1 MKITQLHIKQFR
13 CFSDITI
20 SCNYRA
26 ILIVGNNGSGK
37 TSVLEAL
44 HYVCYL
50 RSFRTHSPRELIQFD
65 QETFFIK
72 LNFKQQ
78 APGALDRELHVGF
91 SAKKRLVKLDQ
102 KAIASYKELLEYYRV
117 VTITEDDLELI
128 KGGPDY
134 RRTFMDQAL
143 FLVDHRYTEQLKKYR
158 QILENRNALFQQH
171 TVEEQLYQL
180 WTEQLFDA
188 SIRLAQRRVAW
199 LAVIEQKVT
208 TLLRE
213 YIDPDL
219 SIQLEYAS
227 KKNALGCTYE
237 QFMVRNSSLYAQE
250 QRFRRSLFGVH
261 LDDILIHFQGKKSRQ
276 FASRGQQKLVTLLIK
291 IAQIQSMA
299 DFKGAVL
306 FLLDDFMTDFDETRI
321 SQLIPLLYSLECQ
334 LIFTCPAKG
343 RTLDTLLIERGAH
356 QVDLTHSNVER
367 IDK

>member
-1 MKITQLHIKQFR
+1 MKITQLYIKQFR

-20 SCNYRA
+20 PCNYRA

-72 LNFKQQ
+72 LNFKQHETD
-78 APGALDRELHVGF
+78 ALDRELQVGF

-102 KAIASYKELLEYYRV
+102 KAIASYKELLDYYRV

-128 KGGPDY
+128 KGGPEY
-134 RRTFMDQAL
+134 RRMFIDQAL
-143 FLVDHRYTEQLKKYR
+143 FLVDHSYTEQLKKYR
-158 QILENRNALFQQH
+158 HILENRNALLQQQR
-171 TVEEQLYQL
+171 VDEQSYQL

-188 SIRLAQRRVAW
+188 SQHLAQKRVAW
-199 LAVIEQKVT
+199 LAVIEQKVI

-219 SIQLEYAS
+219 SIRLEYTS
-227 KKNALGCTYE
+227 KKNAFGSSYE
-237 QFMVRNSSLYAQE
+237 QFMASNSSLYVQE
-250 QRFRRSLFGVH
+250 HRFRRSLFGVH
-261 LDDILIHFQGKKSRQ
+261 LDDLLINFQGKKSRQ

-291 IAQIQSMA
+291 VAQIQSMG
-299 DFKGAVL
+299 DFKGTVL
-306 FLLDDFMTDFDETRI
+306 FLLDDFMTDFDEMRI
-321 SQLIPLLYSLECQ
+321 SQLIPLLYSLGCQ
-334 LIFTCPAKG
+334 LIFTCPVRG
-343 RTLDTLLIERGAH
+343 RTLDILLLEQGAY
-356 QVDLTHSNVER
+356 QVDLTHSNV
-367 IDK
+367 